1 MKREPLV
8 MIPGPTPVAGPVLD
22 AMRIQTYG
30 HTYSGFVKIY
40 KDCLSGLREIFQA
53 DAMIAIGGAGT
64 LAMEMGLVNVTKPG
78 DSVLFIS
85 HGYFGDR
92 YPQMAAPYGLAA
104 DVLTTEPGQRVSLDS
119 IEAKL
124 SSKKYSAMTL
134 THVDTSSGT
143 LADLEAVSELAKKY
157 GVLFILD
164 GVCASGAI
172 DENMKKY
179 GIDII
184 VTTCQKAFAVPPGMT
199 LVALSNRAIERRESL
214 GTVPAYYAD
223 IKNWLPIMDNPS
235 LYFATP
241 PVNHIVALGISV
253 KQILEEGL
261 EARYA
266 RHAKIGRAFR
276 AGIEAIGL
284 KPVTSKEA
292 LSPTLSVIL
301 YPEGIDDA
309 VFRAKMEANGVF
321 CAGGVGSLKGKVF
334 RIGHMGSIG
343 WPELATTMTAI
354 ELSLREMG
362 YKFPAG
368 AGTGAMEQ
376 AWGEA

>member
-22 AMRIQTYG
+22 AMKIQTYG
-30 HTYSGFVKIY
+30 HTYGGFVEIY
-40 KDCLSGLREIFQA
+40 KECLAGLKQIFQA
-53 DAMIAIGGAGT
+53 DAVIAIGGAGT
-64 LAMEMGLVNVTKPG
+64 LSMEMGLVNVTKPG

-92 YPQMAAPYGLAA
+92 YPEMAKAFGIKA
-104 DVLTTEPGQRVSLDS
+104 DVLTTEPGKTVCLES

-124 SSKKYSAMTL
+124 KAHEYSAMAL
-134 THVDTSSGT
+134 THVDTSSGAM
-143 LADLEAVSELAKKY
+143 ADLAGVASLATKY

-172 DENMKKY
+172 DEDMKKH
-179 GIDII
+179 GIDIV

-199 LVALSNRAIERRESL
+199 MVSLSERALERRESL
-214 GTVPAYYAD
+214 GTIPAYYTD
-223 IKNWLPIMDNPS
+223 FKNWLPVMQNPT

-241 PVNHIVALGISV
+241 PVNHIVALNLSV
-253 KQILEEGL
+253 REILEEGL
-261 EARYA
+261 QARYA
-266 RHAKIGRAFR
+266 RHEKMSKAFR
-276 AGIEAIGL
+276 AGIKAIGL
-284 KPVTSKEA
+284 EPVTCAHA
-292 LSPTLSVIL
+292 LAPTLSVIK

-309 VFRAKMEANGVF
+309 VFRRTLEDNGVF

-343 WPELATTMTAI
+343 WPELATTMSAI
-354 ELSLREMG
+354 ELTLKQMG
-362 YKFPAG
+362 HKFDIG
-368 AGTGAMEQ
+368 AGMGAMEQ
-376 AWGEA
+376 AWA